1 MAAIDKIIIPY
12 TFCIFTFKMRRFSDV
27 SQESNICM
35 ASVLLSIGND
45 LQIFTCNT
53 LALILGSAFY
63 FFLIISSCKD
73 YLIASLFYVPS

>member
-1 MAAIDKIIIPY
+1 MK
-12 TFCIFTFKMRRFSDV
+12 RFSFV
-27 SQESNICM
+27 ASQESNICM